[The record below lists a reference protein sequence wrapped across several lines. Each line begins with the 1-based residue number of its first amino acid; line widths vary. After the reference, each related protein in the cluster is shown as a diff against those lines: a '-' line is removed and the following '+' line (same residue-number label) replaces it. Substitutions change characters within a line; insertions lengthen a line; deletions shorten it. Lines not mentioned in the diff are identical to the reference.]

1 MESTNGRLLQQ
12 QTVVFY
18 KRKKSSFKKLKMIV
32 EIDISTVLY
41 SANGSA
47 VPPNLAGYL
56 DQNQW
61 NAITNSIRAAHSQ
74 ATLMTCL
81 LEWACCF
88 VFAFP
93 CIFFGHPC
101 FVEMTAQD
109 TIRTNLRQLNSTYFN
124 GVDVL
129 SSIRA
134 GTFTVNTDKIIR
146 APPGAQVL
154 YLQQQPVLVSPV
166 YLQPEQTYAQPGQSY
181 AQPVQAF
188 AQPGQTYAQPP
199 PPSAAYGVAAQA
211 YETAV
216 PVSAS
221 PQSQFILTIPPG
233 AHPGSILSVVNPQG
247 VPMQVTVPP
256 GAQPGSQILL
266 KY

>member
-1 MESTNGRLLQQ
+1 
-12 QTVVFY
+12 
-18 KRKKSSFKKLKMIV
+18 MIV

-109 TIRTNLRQLNSTYFN
+109 TIRTNLRQLNNTYFN

-134 GTFTVNTDKIIR
+134 GTFSVNTDKIIR

-154 YLQQQPVLVSPV
+154 FLQQQPVLVSPV
-166 YLQPEQTYAQPGQSY
+166 YVQSEQTYAQPGQSY
-181 AQPVQAF
+181 AQP
-188 AQPGQTYAQPP
+188 GQTYAQPGQSYAQPGQSYAQPVPAFAQPAGQTYAQSP
-199 PPSAAYGVAAQA
+199 PAYGVAAPS

-221 PQSQFILTIPPG
+221 PPQSQFLLTIPAG
-233 AHPGSILSVVNPQG
+233 APPGSILSVVNPQG
-247 VPMQVTVPP
+247 VPMQITVPP
-256 GAQPGSQILL
+256 GAQPGSQILV